1 MPALT
6 PCLWFD
12 MNAQEAAEFYTTVFP
27 NSKVLSTSYYPEG
40 TPLPAGT
47 VLTVEFELD
56 GSRFTG
62 LNGGPQFQ
70 FTEAVSFQIDCGGQD
85 EVDHYWNSLIADG
98 GEESQ
103 CGWCKDRFGVSW
115 QVVPRRLFELL
126 ADPDRNVAQRVS
138 DVLMKMQ
145 KIEIALLEEAARG

>member
-12 MNAQEAAEFYTTVFP
+12 MNAQEAAEFYTSVFP
-27 NSKVLSTSYYPEG
+27 NSKILSTSYYPEDG
-40 TPLPAGT
+40 PFPAGT

-56 GSRFTG
+56 GSRFTA

-70 FTEAVSFQIDCGGQD
+70 FTEAVSFQIDCGDQD
-85 EVDHYWNSLIADG
+85 EVDHYWNSLLADG

-103 CGWCKDRFGVSW
+103 CGWLRDRFGLSW
-115 QVVPRRLFELL
+115 QVVPRRVVELL
-126 ADPDRNVAQRVS
+126 ADPDRSVAQRVS
-138 DVLMKMQ
+138 DAFMKMQ
-145 KIEIALLEEAARG
+145 KIDIAILEEAARG

>member
-12 MNAQEAAEFYTTVFP
+12 MNAQEAAEFYASVFP
-27 NSKVLSTSYYPEG
+27 NSKILSTSYYPEDG
-40 TPLPAGT
+40 PFPPGT

-62 LNGGPQFQ
+62 LNGGPQFT
-70 FTEAVSFQIDCGGQD
+70 FSEAVSFKIDCGDQD

-103 CGWCKDRFGVSW
+103 CGWLKDRFGVSW
-115 QVVPRRLFELL
+115 QVVPRRLMELL
-126 ADPDRNVAQRVS
+126 TDPDPKVAERVS
-138 DVLMKMQ
+138 DVMMKMR
-145 KIEIALLEEAARG
+145 KIEIAPLEEAARG

>member
-27 NSKVLSTSYYPEG
+27 NSKVLSTSYYPEDS
-40 TPLPAGT
+40 PLPART
-47 VLTVEFELD
+47 VLTIEFELD

-70 FTEAVSFQIDCGGQD
+70 FTEAVSFQIDCDGQD

-103 CGWCKDRFGVSW
+103 CGWLKDRFGVSW
-115 QVVPRRLFELL
+115 QVMPRRLFELL

-138 DVLMKMQ
+138 DVMMKMQ
-145 KIEIALLEEAARG
+145 KIEIAPLEEAARG

>member
-47 VLTVEFELD
+47 VLTVEFELG

-145 KIEIALLEEAARG
+145 KIEIALLEEAARD